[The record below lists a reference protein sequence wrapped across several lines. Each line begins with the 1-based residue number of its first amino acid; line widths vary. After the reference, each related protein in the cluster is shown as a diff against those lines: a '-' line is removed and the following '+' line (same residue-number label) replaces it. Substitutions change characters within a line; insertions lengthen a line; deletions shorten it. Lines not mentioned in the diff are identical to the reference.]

1 MYLTE
6 EQAKLLSKLA
16 VERCA
21 KPISALEKEALKQA
35 IDRAENEGELILM
48 LLALLAK

>member
-1 MYLTE
+1 MYLSE

-16 VERCA
+16 VERCT
-21 KPISALEKEALKQA
+21 KPLSEREKEALKQA
-35 IDRAENEGELILM
+35 IDQAENEGELILV